1 MALTFLYPFLV
12 IPLFVGGT
20 VTTRLFIT
28 LLLHPILLE
37 AAEAIG
43 RSSMAE
49 SVAEDLK
56 SGKITQQQ
64 AEARIVEDSLLSALV
79 KFIEMVSVLFRTL

>member
-1 MALTFLYPFLV
+1 L
-12 IPLFVGGT
+12 
-20 VTTRLFIT
+20 IT

-64 AEARIVEDSLLSALV
+64 AEARIVEASLNASVVKLLMAFYRRLMLLNASGNQVLLSPRCP
-79 KFIEMVSVLFRTL
+79 KIVSAAR